1 MYVVC
6 IRCES
11 ASFCG
16 MMDGSLKKH
25 KAREL
30 SLEEEEVDNALQ
42 VYLSTLQKEVM
53 LYRHTVYKY
62 GRTCMESLWFGLNGP
77 NHW

>member
-1 MYVVC
+1 
-6 IRCES
+6 
-11 ASFCG
+11 

-53 LYRHTVYKY
+53 LYRHTVHKY
-62 GRTCMESLWFGLNGP
+62 VWKYMHGKPMVWAKRS
-77 NHW
+77 